1 MANNNFEQ
9 RVYDW
14 LVDVGDRIGADRV
27 GNFLGGAAV
36 GVARTKA
43 TLDKNLDA
51 LLAIANIPSRGDYRR
66 MQAKLDALQGSVI
79 SLSRTVEQ
87 LRDVIAGGDGR
98 SGKHRPRT
106 RSSTSS
112 PPARPPGGCST

>member
-27 GNFLGGAAV
+27 GNLLGGAAV

-43 TLDKNLDA
+43 TLDRNLDA
-51 LLAIANIPSRGDYRR
+51 LLAIANIPSRRDYRR

-87 LRDVIAGGDGR
+87 LREFIAGGEAR
-98 SGKHRPRT
+98 PGKHQSRSRGSSSNGRTGRAAPR
-106 RSSTSS
+106 R
-112 PPARPPGGCST
+112 R